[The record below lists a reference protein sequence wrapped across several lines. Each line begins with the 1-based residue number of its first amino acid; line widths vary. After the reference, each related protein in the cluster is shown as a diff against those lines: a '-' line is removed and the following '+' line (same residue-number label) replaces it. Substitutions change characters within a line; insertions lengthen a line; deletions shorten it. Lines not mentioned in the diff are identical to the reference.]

1 MAQHSLPTLLRSKL
15 PQRIDEPKSYRV
27 VNSAK
32 VEVYRQG
39 DLKCRICVNIIRI
52 MDKATY
58 TMLKQSIPQPNGR
71 YDFVQDPE
79 GAPCPRLSA
88 DEITTSFDMQQCA
101 VAMHVNRRLRSS
113 FTCSDTTLQLART
126 ERTFSTH
133 FLNALSQRTFSTH
146 FAAQTGVTGVVDRLL
161 FGDEDERQR
170 VQREL
175 TEGEIWQG
183 DGSFEEIKYLD
194 PWV

>member
-1 MAQHSLPTLLRSKL
+1 
-15 PQRIDEPKSYRV
+15 
-27 VNSAK
+27 
-32 VEVYRQG
+32 
-39 DLKCRICVNIIRI
+39 

-58 TMLKQSIPQPNGR
+58 TMLKQSTPQPNGR

-133 FLNALSQRTFSTH
+133 F
-146 FAAQTGVTGVVDRLL
+146 AAQTGVTGVVDRLL

>member
-1 MAQHSLPTLLRSKL
+1 
-15 PQRIDEPKSYRV
+15 
-27 VNSAK
+27 
-32 VEVYRQG
+32 
-39 DLKCRICVNIIRI
+39 
-52 MDKATY
+52 
-58 TMLKQSIPQPNGR
+58 
-71 YDFVQDPE
+71 
-79 GAPCPRLSA
+79 
-88 DEITTSFDMQQCA
+88 
-101 VAMHVNRRLRSS
+101 MHVDCRLRSS

-126 ERTFSTH
+126 ERIG
-133 FLNALSQRTFSTH
+133 LSTH